1 MTLQGIFGFTNTQV
15 RILVDDG
22 YDSQQLVLHQKFTD
36 IKDWC
41 QLEVNIPAIRSGVY
55 YRDSNIKLLQALAWW
70 VTDLTLRGKTIN
82 INNFKTDFL
91 ADFIEESCIDFE
103 DTRHGKGEMRK
114 PKQFS
119 HEKWAQLEDSIY
131 NYFTSRKKSL
141 GVPISYVTR
150 KDAPNPE
157 DSKNRNVLI
166 IYQASLSGNIF
177 TRDSRKVINIIK
189 ELSLG
194 TDAETWIKGI
204 KCGRNEIQ
212 ELQNPYDSTPEGARR
227 RQVSR

>member
-1 MTLQGIFGFTNTQV
+1 M
-15 RILVDDG
+15 
-22 YDSQQLVLHQKFTD
+22 
-36 IKDWC
+36 
-41 QLEVNIPAIRSGVY
+41 
-55 YRDSNIKLLQALAWW
+55 
-70 VTDLTLRGKTIN
+70 
-82 INNFKTDFL
+82 
-91 ADFIEESCIDFE
+91 
-103 DTRHGKGEMRK
+103 
-114 PKQFS
+114 
-119 HEKWAQLEDSIY
+119 
-131 NYFTSRKKSL
+131 
-141 GVPISYVTR
+141 PISYVTR

-157 DSKNRNVLI
+157 DSKNRNVQI